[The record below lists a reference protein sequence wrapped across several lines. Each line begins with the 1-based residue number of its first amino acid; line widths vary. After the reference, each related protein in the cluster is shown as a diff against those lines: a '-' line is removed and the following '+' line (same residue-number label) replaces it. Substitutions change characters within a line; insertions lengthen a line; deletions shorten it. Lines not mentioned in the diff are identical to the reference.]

1 MRQVKV
7 GPLGIRGTVDDG
19 LVLEQVIELASA
31 YATWIGGG
39 AVLVGRD
46 TRPSGPMLTS
56 AVTAALSACGC
67 HVLDAGVCTTAVAQF
82 EAARLDAAGMIN
94 ITAAHNPVNWNGLKL
109 FGPGGRV
116 LSSAEGREVL
126 DLWHQGEFAH
136 ASHQALG
143 DLGEVDDPFAA
154 YLDQL
159 CQWVDRDVIA
169 AAGLRVVID
178 ACNGSGAVVA
188 HRLCQALG
196 VELIPLNC
204 EPTGVFP
211 HLPDPTAANLAQV
224 AAIVEPVGAH
234 AGFGLSSDCERVAL
248 VTDEGVPLGRKATL
262 PLLANHEL
270 ALAPEPRVVVAGVA
284 CDSRV
289 QRVAGRHAAQVSRC
303 GVGMQEVIGQMQMV
317 RAALG
322 GDNTGGVAIS
332 RMHLAHDGLAA
343 MALMMEMVARQ
354 GSARELARSLPEA
367 HVRSLEI
374 PCAMSRAYSAVAQVR
389 ARATGGRVTDL
400 DGVRVDLD
408 EGWYHVRVSH
418 TEPVI
423 RIHCE
428 AGSAEAAEELAQT
441 LRQRVQAALAG
452 A

>member
-7 GPLGIRGTVDDG
+7 GPLGIRGTVDGG
-19 LVLEQVIELASA
+19 LVLEQVIELTSA

-39 AVLVGRD
+39 VVLVARD

-56 AVTAALSACGC
+56 AVAAALSACGC
-67 HVLDAGVCTTAVAQF
+67 EVRDAGVCTTAVAQF
-82 EAARLDAAGMIN
+82 EAARLGAAGMIN
-94 ITAAHNPVNWNGLKL
+94 VTAAHNPVSWNGLKL

-136 ASHQALG
+136 APHDALG
-143 DLGEVDDPFAA
+143 ALGEAEDPFAA
-154 YLDQL
+154 YLAQL
-159 CQWVDRDVIA
+159 CRWVDRDAIA
-169 AAGLRVVID
+169 GAGLRVVID
-178 ACNGSGAVVA
+178 ACNGSGAMVA
-188 HRLCQALG
+188 IPLCEALG

-204 EPTGVFP
+204 EPSGDFP

-224 AAIVEPVGAH
+224 AAIVQPVGAH
-234 AGFGLSSDCERVAL
+234 AGFGLSSDCERVAM
-248 VTDEGVPLGRKATL
+248 VTNEGVPLGRKATL
-262 PLLANHEL
+262 PLLADHEL
-270 ALAPEPRVVVAGVA
+270 ASAPEPRVVVAGVA

-289 QRVAGRHAAQVSRC
+289 GRVAGRHAAQVSRC

-322 GDNTGGVAIS
+322 GDNTGGVAIA
-332 RMHLAHDGLAA
+332 RMHMAHDGLAA
-343 MALMMEMVARQ
+343 MALMMEMVARR
-354 GSARELARSLPEA
+354 GARELADSLPVA
-367 HVRSLEI
+367 HVRSLEV
-374 PCAMSRAYSAVAQVR
+374 PCPMSRAYSAVARVR
-389 ARATGGRVTDL
+389 ADAGPDRVTDL

-408 EGWYHVRVSH
+408 DGWYHVRVSH

-428 AGSAEAAEELAQT
+428 AASEEAAEELVMT
-441 LRQRVQAALAG
+441 LRQQVLAALAG
-452 A
+452 VT